1 MSQYVTYSHD
11 APYYDGTRVAIGL
24 ELILGTLAQNGVPLE
39 EQSVL
44 DAGCGTGNYLHALS
58 PFIGSLTGVDSSKS
72 MLEQAR
78 GKLSE
83 DVALIPSSVLDLPLE
98 DESFDGV
105 ICNQIIHHLEAGPL
119 SGDNPAD
126 WPFCEFANTAQFFAE
141 TRRVLRRGG
150 TLIVNFSQPVQV
162 REGFWWASLI
172 PTAVERI
179 TKRLPTLE
187 RLNQMVR
194 AAGLDVVLAV
204 SDLHSLLQGCTY
216 FDAHGPLKDSWRSGD
231 STWSLASDAEL
242 KAAQQ
247 RIERMHRDGV
257 LGEHLEAREVLRR
270 RVGQTTF
277 VCAKR
282 GNDDA

>member
-1 MSQYVTYSHD
+1 M
-11 APYYDGTRVAIGL
+11 
-24 ELILGTLAQNGVPLE
+24 
-39 EQSVL
+39 
-44 DAGCGTGNYLHALS
+44 
-58 PFIGSLTGVDSSKS
+58 
-72 MLEQAR
+72 
-78 GKLSE
+78 
-83 DVALIPSSVLDLPLE
+83 
-98 DESFDGV
+98 
-105 ICNQIIHHLEAGPL
+105 ICNQVIHHLEAGPL